1 MKKIAKY
8 TAIAALAI
16 GFAGCNDSFLD
27 KAPTTTI
34 SEVTAFESY
43 KSTQAYMWPCYAI
56 LYNTTIA
63 TSPNDHGYASVYN
76 GDRNAGY
83 FSNRTPGGYNAYAF
97 QTVAPSSSGNGW
109 DFGWIYHIN
118 IMLKGLETS
127 SMPTAEKEHWQAVGY
142 FFHAFWYMELINRF
156 GDVPWIDKVLDTD
169 TDEPYG
175 PRTPRDEVAN
185 NILTRLKWAEEH
197 IGNFEEQDGRNA
209 INQACVQMAL
219 SRFTLREGT
228 WRKYHGLNDA
238 DKYLTECVRV
248 SKELINKYPELY
260 TGTDGQPAAGYGELW
275 TSPSLANVPGV
286 ILYREYKTDF
296 LTSMF
301 NFRERNDQ
309 AVYQLS
315 QDMADMYLTKN
326 GLPITNA
333 QNTQYKGAS
342 KDIYDIFTDRD
353 PRMYHTVTPPYSVIQ
368 GGTDK
373 PAENPNCSWGYDT
386 RDPKYRKFIDIMGAD
401 VTVANP
407 GKAGQMK
414 RLPISNWNA
423 GNLIKK
429 MPNLRGDNGPCS
441 TASGY
446 YLWKNYNGWELSN
459 NNSAMCDSDKPIFK
473 VEEAIL
479 NYAEAACELG
489 QFDQAAADISINRL
503 RKRAGVAD
511 MEVAKIDASFDP
523 NRDKGNNPHWSGEM
537 PDYEVEPLL
546 WKIRRERI
554 VELMGEGF
562 GFYDVRRWAKAPYFI
577 NRQEKGMWWS
587 MDDPLYTANTN
598 GILNTKTGLKDETL
612 REGYIYVQ
620 PSPKVEGKGWIDKY
634 YLYCVPTEQLLLN
647 KNLTQNPG
655 WPTVNE

>member
-156 GDVPWIDKVLDTD
+156 GDVPWIDKVLNPD

-315 QDMADMYLTKN
+315 QDMADMYLTQN
-326 GLPITNA
+326 GLPIANA

-368 GGTDK
+368 GGTDN

-401 VTVANP
+401 VTVSNP

-473 VEEAIL
+473 VE
-479 NYAEAACELG
+479 
-489 QFDQAAADISINRL
+489 
-503 RKRAGVAD
+503 
-511 MEVAKIDASFDP
+511 
-523 NRDKGNNPHWSGEM
+523 
-537 PDYEVEPLL
+537 
-546 WKIRRERI
+546 
-554 VELMGEGF
+554 
-562 GFYDVRRWAKAPYFI
+562 
-577 NRQEKGMWWS
+577 
-587 MDDPLYTANTN
+587 
-598 GILNTKTGLKDETL
+598 
-612 REGYIYVQ
+612 
-620 PSPKVEGKGWIDKY
+620 
-634 YLYCVPTEQLLLN
+634 
-647 KNLTQNPG
+647 
-655 WPTVNE
+655 

>member
-315 QDMADMYLTKN
+315 QDMADMYLTK
-326 GLPITNA
+326 
-333 QNTQYKGAS
+333 
-342 KDIYDIFTDRD
+342 TDF
-353 PRMYHTVTPPYSVIQ
+353 P
-368 GGTDK
+368 
-373 PAENPNCSWGYDT
+373 
-386 RDPKYRKFIDIMGAD
+386 
-401 VTVANP
+401 
-407 GKAGQMK
+407 
-414 RLPISNWNA
+414 
-423 GNLIKK
+423 
-429 MPNLRGDNGPCS
+429 
-441 TASGY
+441 
-446 YLWKNYNGWELSN
+446 
-459 NNSAMCDSDKPIFK
+459 
-473 VEEAIL
+473 
-479 NYAEAACELG
+479 
-489 QFDQAAADISINRL
+489 
-503 RKRAGVAD
+503 
-511 MEVAKIDASFDP
+511 
-523 NRDKGNNPHWSGEM
+523 
-537 PDYEVEPLL
+537 
-546 WKIRRERI
+546 
-554 VELMGEGF
+554 
-562 GFYDVRRWAKAPYFI
+562 
-577 NRQEKGMWWS
+577 
-587 MDDPLYTANTN
+587 
-598 GILNTKTGLKDETL
+598 
-612 REGYIYVQ
+612 
-620 PSPKVEGKGWIDKY
+620 
-634 YLYCVPTEQLLLN
+634 
-647 KNLTQNPG
+647 
-655 WPTVNE
+655 

>member
-1 MKKIAKY
+1 MCIR
-8 TAIAALAI
+8 
-16 GFAGCNDSFLD
+16 
-27 KAPTTTI
+27 
-34 SEVTAFESY
+34 
-43 KSTQAYMWPCYAI
+43 
-56 LYNTTIA
+56 
-63 TSPNDHGYASVYN
+63 
-76 GDRNAGY
+76 DR
-83 FSNRTPGGYNAYAF
+83 
-97 QTVAPSSSGNGW
+97 
-109 DFGWIYHIN
+109 
-118 IMLKGLETS
+118 
-127 SMPTAEKEHWQAVGY
+127 
-142 FFHAFWYMELINRF
+142 
-156 GDVPWIDKVLDTD
+156 
-169 TDEPYG
+169 
-175 PRTPRDEVAN
+175 
-185 NILTRLKWAEEH
+185 
-197 IGNFEEQDGRNA
+197 
-209 INQACVQMAL
+209 
-219 SRFTLREGT
+219 
-228 WRKYHGLNDA
+228 
-238 DKYLTECVRV
+238 
-248 SKELINKYPELY
+248 
-260 TGTDGQPAAGYGELW
+260 
-275 TSPSLANVPGV
+275 
-286 ILYREYKTDF
+286 
-296 LTSMF
+296 
-301 NFRERNDQ
+301 
-309 AVYQLS
+309 
-315 QDMADMYLTKN
+315 
-326 GLPITNA
+326 
-333 QNTQYKGAS
+333 YKGAS

-546 WKIRRERI
+546 WEIRRERI